1 LLGVRLGWCYAW
13 RAFMGTNPSSWA
25 TRRQR
30 FEAVALP
37 HLDAVY
43 TAALR
48 LARNPDDAKDLLQ
61 DTILRAYVF
70 FDQFAPETNCRAW
83 LLTIL
88 YNHFRNHLRRKSLCP
103 VTPMSDDLSERN
115 EAAQLDGN
123 SCNPEEIVAQRLI
136 GRHIEAAI
144 NALPREF
151 QEPMLLVDVQGLS
164 YPEVAQVLAIP
175 LGTVKS
181 RVSRARSLLRASLRG
196 AVYPPGKTG
205 T

>member
-1 LLGVRLGWCYAW
+1 MLGLRL
-13 RAFMGTNPSSWA
+13 MGSEPTNSA
-25 TRRQR
+25 TTRQC

-48 LARNPDDAKDLLQ
+48 LAGNPDDAKDLLQ
-61 DTILRAYVF
+61 DTILRAYRF
-70 FDQFAPETNCRAW
+70 FHQFAPDSNCRAW

-88 YNHFRNHLRRKSLCP
+88 YNNFRNHLRRCSLH
-103 VTPMSDDLSERN
+103 PMSALTDEVSERTQ
-115 EAAQLDGN
+115 AGFVLDRQ
-123 SCNPEEIVAQRLI
+123 SCNPEEIVAQRWI
-136 GRHIEAAI
+136 GRHLQTAI
-144 NALPREF
+144 NALPLEF
-151 QEPMLLVDVQGLS
+151 REPMLLVDVQELS
-164 YPEVAQVLAIP
+164 YPEVAKVLKIP

-181 RVSRARSLLRASLRG
+181 RVSRARSLLRDSLRG

>member
-1 LLGVRLGWCYAW
+1 
-13 RAFMGTNPSSWA
+13 MGSRPTHSA
-25 TRRQR
+25 TTRQR

-43 TAALR
+43 SAALR
-48 LARNPDDAKDLLQ
+48 LAGNPDDAKDLLQ
-61 DTILRAYVF
+61 DTILRAYRF
-70 FDQFAPETNCRAW
+70 FHQFAPDSNCRAW

-88 YNHFRNHLRRKSLCP
+88 YNNFRNQLRRCSLHP
-103 VTPMSDDLSERN
+103 VSALTDEPSEKI
-115 EAAQLDGN
+115 EAGFVLDGK
-123 SCNPEEIVAQRLI
+123 SCNPEEIIAQRWI
-136 GRHIEAAI
+136 GRHLETAI
-144 NALPREF
+144 NALPLEF
-151 QEPMLLVDVQGLS
+151 REPMLLVDVQELS
-164 YPEVAQVLAIP
+164 YPEVARVLRIP

>member
-1 LLGVRLGWCYAW
+1 MLSLRL
-13 RAFMGTNPSSWA
+13 MGSKPTNSA
-25 TRRQR
+25 TVRQR

-48 LARNPDDAKDLLQ
+48 LAGNPDDAKDLLQ
-61 DTILRAYVF
+61 DTILRAYRF
-70 FDQFAPETNCRAW
+70 FDQFTPDSNCRAW

-88 YNHFRNHLRRKSLCP
+88 YNNFRNHLRRCSLHPMTTIADESPERTDAVP
-103 VTPMSDDLSERN
+103 V
-115 EAAQLDGN
+115 LDGK
-123 SCNPEEIVAQRLI
+123 SCNPEEIVAQRWI
-136 GRHIEAAI
+136 GRHLEAAI
-144 NALPREF
+144 KALPPEF
-151 QEPMLLVDVQGLS
+151 REPMLLVDVQELS
-164 YPEVAQVLAIP
+164 YSEVAEVLNIP

-196 AVYPPGKTG
+196 AVYSPGKTG

>member
-1 LLGVRLGWCYAW
+1 ML
-13 RAFMGTNPSSWA
+13 AFRYMGSKSRNLAIT
-25 TRRQR
+25 RQR

-37 HLDAVY
+37 HVDAIY

-61 DTILRAYVF
+61 DTILRAYRS
-70 FDQFAPETNCRAW
+70 FDQFTPDSNCRAW

-88 YNHFRNHLRRKSLCP
+88 YNNFRNHLRRNSLNP
-103 VTPMSDDLSERN
+103 VTPFPDESPERTTSSF
-115 EAAQLDGN
+115 ELDKSG
-123 SCNPEEIVAQRLI
+123 NPEEIVAQRWI
-136 GRHIEAAI
+136 GRHLEAAI

-151 QEPMLLVDVQGLS
+151 QEPVLLVDVQGLS
-164 YPEVAQVLAIP
+164 YHEVAKVLNIP

-181 RVSRARSLLRASLRG
+181 RVSRARSLLRATLRG
-196 AVYPPGKTG
+196 ALYRTSKTG